1 MISGEHVNGYMH
13 PEEYFQSDAYG
24 QAIRD
29 LWDKWRATK
38 EEYERARLLLSD
50 AFVEGFEQIEARLDA
65 VDEDDIPPLIYATTR
80 EIFDEAV
87 SPMLEIAKAEI
98 APQLPA
104 TA

>member
-1 MISGEHVNGYMH
+1 M
-13 PEEYFQSDAYG
+13 
-24 QAIRD
+24 
-29 LWDKWRATK
+29 
-38 EEYERARLLLSD
+38 
-50 AFVEGFEQIEARLDA
+50 EGFEQIEARLDA

>member
-1 MISGEHVNGYMH
+1 M
-13 PEEYFQSDAYG
+13 
-24 QAIRD
+24 
-29 LWDKWRATK
+29 
-38 EEYERARLLLSD
+38 SD